1 MSAGSFQQD
10 SLGWRINLVRQR
22 FSEWREYR
30 LSQLDLDWN
39 LDYPS
44 LKLLWQIVKICLWA
58 IIAVLIVWLVW
69 QAWLLLRPYWRGWQ
83 RSSDR
88 FSPLNSPSIAPQ
100 LSAADW
106 VERSQTARIE
116 ADYRRAI
123 FCLYQAMLKL
133 LDEREIMSIQPSFTD
148 EEYRRSLLQRQIS
161 PSQPY
166 ETLLSIHQRLCF
178 SQAEADRALFES
190 CQQAYRQIETS

>member
-1 MSAGSFQQD
+1 MSAGSFKQD

-22 FSEWREYR
+22 FSEWSEYR
-30 LSQLDLDWN
+30 LSQLDPDWN
-39 LDYPS
+39 LDYP
-44 LKLLWQIVKICLWA
+44 LFKLLWRIVRICLWA
-58 IIAVLIVWLVW
+58 IIAVSIVWLVW

-83 RSSDR
+83 RASVGFPIDPPPTTSS
-88 FSPLNSPSIAPQ
+88 

-133 LDEREIMSIQPSFTD
+133 LEKRGIMPVQPSFTD
-148 EEYRRSLLQRQIS
+148 EEYRRSLLQRQIF
-161 PSQPY
+161 PPQPY

-178 SQAEADRALFES
+178 SQAQADRALFER
-190 CQQAYRQIETS
+190 CQQAYQQIETS